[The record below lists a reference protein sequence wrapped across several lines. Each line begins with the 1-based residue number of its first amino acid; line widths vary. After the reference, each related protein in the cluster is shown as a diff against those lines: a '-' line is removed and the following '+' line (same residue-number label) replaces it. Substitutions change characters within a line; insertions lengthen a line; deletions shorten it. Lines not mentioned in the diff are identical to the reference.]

1 MEDQMPAT
9 ATIEEAAKAI
19 ADDFALFDDY
29 GDKIEYIMDRGRRLP
44 PFPEEL
50 KVDANLVPGCQS
62 RVWLVARRDPATG
75 RIRLQADSDAFIV
88 KGLIALLLQLYDDRL
103 PEEILANPPKV
114 LDEIGL
120 TLFLTPGRSNGLAS
134 MIARIQAAARA
145 FAGAPAEAAA
155 PA

>member
-1 MEDQMPAT
+1 MPAT
-9 ATIEEAAKAI
+9 ATIAEAAEQI
-19 ADDFALFDDY
+19 AADFALFDEY
-29 GDKIEYIMDRGRRLP
+29 RDKIEYILDRGRGLP
-44 PFPEEL
+44 PMPEEL
-50 KVDANLVPGCQS
+50 KVDAHLVPGCQS

-75 RIRLQADSDAFIV
+75 RIRFQADSDAYIV

-134 MIARIQAAARA
+134 MIAKIQAHARA
-145 FAGAPAEAAA
+145 LGDSTAAA
-155 PA
+155 PAPA

>member
-1 MEDQMPAT
+1 MPAT
-9 ATIEEAAKAI
+9 ATIAEAAEQI
-19 ADDFALFDDY
+19 AADFALFDEY
-29 GDKIEYIMDRGRRLP
+29 RDKIEYILDRGRHLP
-44 PFPEEL
+44 PFPESER
-50 KVDANLVPGCQS
+50 VDANLVPGCQS

-75 RIRLQADSDAFIV
+75 RIRFAADSEAFIV
-88 KGLIALLLQLYDDRL
+88 KGLIALLLQLYDDRT

-114 LDEIGL
+114 LDEVGL

-145 FAGAPAEAAA
+145 LAQQQPRAPA

>member
-1 MEDQMPAT
+1 MPAT
-9 ATIEEAAKAI
+9 ATIAEAAQAI
-19 ADDFALFDDY
+19 ADDFALFSEY
-29 GDKIEYIMDRGRRLP
+29 RDKIEYILERGRELP
-44 PFPEEL
+44 PMPEEL

-75 RIRLQADSDAFIV
+75 RIRFLADSEAFIV
-88 KGLIALLLQLYDDRL
+88 KGLIVLLLQLYDDRL

-134 MIARIQAAARA
+134 MIAKIQAHARA
-145 FAGAPAEAAA
+145 LANEPQPA
-155 PA
+155 